1 MPFKTLIFVLAALLC
16 GFVAIAGAKNRPLVG
31 NVMALLAVFED
42 ADVLPPESSPDANAL
57 IHALIQTQA
66 ALSKSRNPVVREWF
80 MGAFRNPEQFGL
92 THLSSDALTTQ
103 SLEAILR

>member
-1 MPFKTLIFVLAALLC
+1 MPLKTLFFVLVVLLLSL
-16 GFVAIAGAKNRPLVG
+16 VTSAGAKNRPLVG

-66 ALSKSRNPVVREWF
+66 ALRKSGNPVVREWF
-80 MGAFRNPEQFGL
+80 MGAFRNAEQFGL
-92 THLSSDALTTQ
+92 TRLSPDALTTQ
-103 SLEAILR
+103 T